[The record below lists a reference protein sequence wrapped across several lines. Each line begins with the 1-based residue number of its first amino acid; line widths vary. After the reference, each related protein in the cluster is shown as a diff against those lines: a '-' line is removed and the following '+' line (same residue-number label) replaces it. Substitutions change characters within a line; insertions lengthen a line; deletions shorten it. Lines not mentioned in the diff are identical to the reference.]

1 MMMMLLTK
9 LAVTVFAPQIVSGN
23 VFLQRSELGISDIAH
38 TLMDGQFLVK
48 LEEAMGSEHKV
59 RTESFMKVIAEA
71 LHPIFAAL
79 PKNNMGRVG
88 PASARFAL
96 HRLFVQRHG
105 WQVKG
110 LAAYGETWEGGY
122 PSVALADKIP
132 HKVKHLFDDK
142 LDSAGLSLHEL
153 AAFAAT
159 LEHMIHSEAMTRLQ
173 AAYKLMGD
181 EPMQTLQRDEA
192 RRVIQTYMAI
202 YVIGLNASA
211 TTRSKAQIANM
222 EKIYPGWNDTLNFLD
237 SLQLELVGERPKYE
251 FSDITDVVE
260 EAGERFGRF
269 QNQECIEMKKMLV
282 KLEEFEGSGRV
293 RLADFYGSALHAGQW
308 QFSESVGYLRDLG
321 ALDESESS
329 NPRVVIP
336 NYLNAPSNCMEP
348 SAYYGVCCIDEC
360 EEVLGYVEREVK
372 APTATPKEIANIFI
386 NVPSASLAAGRKLSA
401 TSLRRLE
408 ELGDHHQGHIPIHG
422 RLFAQWLHLAY
433 PRECPYPHVSGTIQP
448 KTAKD
453 WMEAG
458 LPTTAHNEEMQQH
471 IEAGRQM
478 LSTRNGTDEELSSAW
493 WSMEEEL
500 VDAQAHSWELVRK
513 AEKGPWRIMMYAFF
527 ACTAGSAFMFYPMK
541 ALDKTLTHE
550 LISMKSVSRWAR
562 TSLKHSMNMHVV

>member
-1 MMMMLLTK
+1 
-9 LAVTVFAPQIVSGN
+9 
-23 VFLQRSELGISDIAH
+23 
-38 TLMDGQFLVK
+38 
-48 LEEAMGSEHKV
+48 MGSEHKV
-59 RTESFMKVIAEA
+59 RTEALMKGITEA
-71 LHPIFAAL
+71 LRPIFIAL

-110 LAAYGETWEGGY
+110 LAAYGETWEGVH
-122 PSVALADKIP
+122 PSVALADRIP
-132 HKVKHLFDDK
+132 HTVKHLFDDK
-142 LDSAGLSLHEL
+142 LDGTGLSLHEL

-173 AAYKLMGD
+173 AAYKLLGD

-192 RRVIQTYMAI
+192 RRVIQSYMAM

-211 TTRSKAQIANM
+211 TTRSKAQIENI
-222 EKIYPGWNDTLNFLD
+222 ETIYPGWKDTLKFLD
-237 SLQLELVGERPKYE
+237 TLQLELVGERPKYE

-308 QFSESVGYLRDLG
+308 QFSESVGYLRELG

-329 NPRVVIP
+329 NLRVVIP

-360 EEVLGYVEREVK
+360 EELLGHVEKEVK
-372 APTATPKEIANIFI
+372 APTATPKEIANIFV
-386 NVPSASLAAGRKLSA
+386 NVPSASLAAGRKLST
-401 TSLRRLE
+401 TSLHRLQ

-433 PRECPYPHVSGTIQP
+433 PRECPYPHVSGTIRP
-448 KTAKD
+448 KTAND
-453 WMEAG
+453 WMQAG
-458 LPTTAHNEEMQQH
+458 LPTTARNEEMQQH
-471 IEAGRQM
+471 IEAGRQV
-478 LSTRNGTDEELSSAW
+478 LSTRNGTDEELSSEW

-500 VDAQAHSWELVRK
+500 VDAQAHSWELSRK
-513 AEKGPWRIMMYAFF
+513 AEKGPWRIMIYAVF
-527 ACTAGSAFMFYPMK
+527 ACAAGSAFMFYPMK
-541 ALDKTLTHE
+541 APDKTLTHE
-550 LISMKSVSRWAR
+550 LISIKSVSQWAR